1 MFSRMSL
8 YRISFS
14 LLNGE
19 LATAYTFF
27 LRDRGPLTLTSTH
40 RVQTFIHLFGGDR
53 NQVTVLGQS
62 AGAGSITHHL
72 TASKEDGNVPF
83 HRAILQSP
91 GWEHAN
97 STDLWQKVLGTAS
110 VFSGHKVHNGKDLMS
125 LDYDILDAVNAYLVY
140 NSPNGSFTFSPT
152 PDGGYVPDFAE
163 RLLLDGHFD
172 SKPRLMIGHNSNE
185 AGSFVSPDI
194 ESEEELREH
203 LAPLFGS
210 FRFESVDYLLDDLY
224 PPPSDDTP
232 YATQSERAKIIVKE
246 SSFSCNTRFLAVAY
260 ANETL
265 NYRFQVPPGIHGMD
279 LPFTFYHDD
288 ATVAS
293 ADLAQAMQ
301 LYFTSFVETGNVE
314 LGSVSG
320 LIDWP
325 EYGDDGEI
333 VTFGLDGVNTDEDAM
348 ITARC
353 NFWRD
358 PKYTK

>member
-1 MFSRMSL
+1 M
-8 YRISFS
+8 
-14 LLNGE
+14 
-19 LATAYTFF
+19 
-27 LRDRGPLTLTSTH
+27 
-40 RVQTFIHLFGGDR
+40 
-53 NQVTVLGQS
+53 TVLGQS

-72 TASKEDGNVPF
+72 TASKEDGSVPF

-110 VFSGHKVHNGKDLMS
+110 IFSGQTVRTGKDLMS
-125 LDYDILDAVNAYLVY
+125 LDYEVLKDVNAYLVY

-152 PDGGYVPDFAE
+152 PDGGYVPNFAE
-163 RLLLDGHFD
+163 RSLLDGHFD
-172 SKPRLMIGHNSNE
+172 SKPHLMIGHNSNE

-194 ESEEELREH
+194 DTEEELRAR
-203 LAPLFGS
+203 LAPLFDN
-210 FRFESVDYLLDDLY
+210 FRSESVDYLLDDLY

-232 YATQSERAKIIVKE
+232 YSTQSERAMLLVTE

-260 ANETL
+260 ANETH
-265 NYRFQVPPGIHGMD
+265 NYRFQVPPGTHGMD

-301 LYFTSFVETGNVE
+301 LYFTSFVETGSGE

-320 LIDWP
+320 LVDWP
-325 EYGDDGEI
+325 EYGDKGELL
-333 VTFGLDGVNTDEDAM
+333 TFGLDGVKTDEDAM
-348 ITARC
+348 VTARC
-353 NFWRD
+353 EFWRN
-358 PKYTK
+358 PEYIK